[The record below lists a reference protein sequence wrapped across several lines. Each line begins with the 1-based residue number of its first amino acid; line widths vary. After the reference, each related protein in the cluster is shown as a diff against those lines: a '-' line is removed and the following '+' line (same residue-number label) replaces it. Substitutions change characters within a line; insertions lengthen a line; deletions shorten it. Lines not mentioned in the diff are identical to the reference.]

1 MALKYYVA
9 NVKIGIKKM
18 LYYVEADQ
26 YMSEPDLKNKLTS
39 LATMNYIVESN
50 EEDEYEDAIINI
62 EFDEIEEE
70 RFMAETVFSNY
81 GHLRTELSCTML
93 TNPSDIIFSF
103 IRYFPQDI
111 GDQPYGLLVDANC
124 DQEPDVTYLGVVDG
138 KSKSYQDV
146 VMDGQRD
153 CLMQLRRYFTID
165 GTTMRRGVLVI
176 AVSPP
181 DEFEEMV
188 QERELSLAN

>member
-1 MALKYYVA
+1 MALKYYIA
-9 NVKIGIKKM
+9 NVKIGTRKM
-18 LYYVEADQ
+18 LYYIEADQ

-39 LATMNYIVESN
+39 LATMNYITESL
-50 EEDEYEDAIINI
+50 EEDDYEDAVINI
-62 EFDEIEEE
+62 DIDSMEGS
-70 RFMAETVFSNY
+70 RFMEETLFSNY

-103 IRYFPQDI
+103 IRYFPRDI
-111 GDQPYGLLVDANC
+111 SGESYGLLVDANC
-124 DQEPDVTYLGVVDG
+124 DQEVDVTYLGVVDND
-138 KSKSYQDV
+138 KKSYQDV
-146 VMDGQRD
+146 VMDGQKD
-153 CLMQLRRYFTID
+153 CLMQLRRYFSVD

>member
-1 MALKYYVA
+1 MALKYYIA
-9 NVKIGIKKM
+9 NVKIGARKM
-18 LYYVEADQ
+18 LYYIEADQ

-39 LATMNYIVESN
+39 LATMNYITESL
-50 EEDEYEDAIINI
+50 EEDDYEDAVINI
-62 EFDEIEEE
+62 DIDSMEEN
-70 RFMAETVFSNY
+70 RFMEETLFSNY

-103 IRYFPQDI
+103 IRYFPRDI
-111 GDQPYGLLVDANC
+111 SGESYGLLVDANC
-124 DQEPDVTYLGVVDG
+124 DQEVDVTYLGVVDND
-138 KSKSYQDV
+138 KKSYQDV
-146 VMDGQRD
+146 VMDGQKD